1 LPKLYNIP
9 IYPFHHET
17 FFAFFATPA
26 SHKKMQKIAS
36 RPLNKASVAL
46 PCAARRL
53 GALLGPVRGGGS
65 LAGGRHSRR
74 SIKAMAVP
82 LQLAIPLVG
91 AGAILAAAWL
101 DARLKSRK
109 PDLVYAPTEFNE
121 AVLANC
127 PTLLRFLRA
136 IC

>member
-1 LPKLYNIP
+1 
-9 IYPFHHET
+9 
-17 FFAFFATPA
+17 
-26 SHKKMQKIAS
+26 
-36 RPLNKASVAL
+36 
-46 PCAARRL
+46 
-53 GALLGPVRGGGS
+53 
-65 LAGGRHSRR
+65 
-74 SIKAMAVP
+74 MAVP

-127 PTLLRFLRA
+127 PTLLRFVFLVVGFALCAPPPPPRRHHARA
-136 IC
+136 RPSAGRRRSAGCSG